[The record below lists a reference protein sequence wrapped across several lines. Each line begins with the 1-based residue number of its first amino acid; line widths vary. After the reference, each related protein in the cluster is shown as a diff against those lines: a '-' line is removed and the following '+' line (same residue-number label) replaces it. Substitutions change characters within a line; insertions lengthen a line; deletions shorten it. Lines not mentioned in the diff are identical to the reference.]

1 MAVASDLEAVVRVR
15 PVAVSVLS
23 TAMLVAAAPSVRAAD
38 GWTPHRDGGRS
49 VRLAVYDSG
58 RVGHALITV
67 HRVGRGWEVDALV
80 TKEVDDPGC
89 IYLATDD
96 GEDGG
101 QGREI
106 GAQCGSADTTTRMI
120 SHTEFRRLVLGWVDG
135 DGVPVSRRS
144 VRL

>member
-23 TAMLVAAAPSVRAAD
+23 AAMLLSAAPSARAAD

-49 VRLAVYDSG
+49 ARLAVYDSG
-58 RVGHALITV
+58 RVGHAVITV

-96 GEDGG
+96 GDDG

-144 VRL
+144 VRI

>member
-1 MAVASDLEAVVRVR
+1 MVVASDLEAVVRVR

-23 TAMLVAAAPSVRAAD
+23 AAMLVAAAPSVQAAD

-58 RVGHALITV
+58 RVGHAVITI

>member
-1 MAVASDLEAVVRVR
+1 M
-15 PVAVSVLS
+15 SVLS
-23 TAMLVAAAPSVRAAD
+23 AALLLAVTPSVRAAD

-58 RVGHALITV
+58 RVGHAVITV
-67 HRVGRGWEVDALV
+67 HRAGRGWEVDALV

-89 IYLATDD
+89 LYLATDD
-96 GEDGG
+96 GAYDGP
-101 QGREI
+101 GREI